1 MGSFIYLIPLV
12 AIGLGWA
19 VLSET
24 PPWLAV
30 VGGAVCLAGVVV
42 ARRPSA
48 PALPA
53 EDAPRPAQVRQS
65 AG

>member
-19 VLSET
+19 VLGET

-42 ARRPSA
+42 ARRQSA